1 LVSQDNKAA
10 AIYVPIANKDE
21 SYRIAEQIRDD
32 SKDTTR
38 QRLTLRLTYRALQK
52 QLTLSLFS
60 FIHPQMMVL
69 IYARFRVTGSM
80 ITGHQPSARM
90 CLWVSRIPASSA
102 NLKTPVIC
110 TGE

>member
-1 LVSQDNKAA
+1 
-10 AIYVPIANKDE
+10 
-21 SYRIAEQIRDD
+21 
-32 SKDTTR
+32 
-38 QRLTLRLTYRALQK
+38 
-52 QLTLSLFS
+52 FS